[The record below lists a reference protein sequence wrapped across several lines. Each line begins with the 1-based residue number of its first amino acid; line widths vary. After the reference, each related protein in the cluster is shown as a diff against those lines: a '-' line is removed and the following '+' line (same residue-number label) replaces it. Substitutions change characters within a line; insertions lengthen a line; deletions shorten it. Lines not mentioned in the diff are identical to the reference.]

1 MDFIHSL
8 HERIENGEVIEEEE
22 EVEQKVPDCGILLP
36 VDAGQEAQE
45 PKNKVVYKG
54 LALVIERLFNECLSE
69 NLEETEGLGGDNMSA
84 IIVKFK
90 Q

>member
-1 MDFIHSL
+1 M
-8 HERIENGEVIEEEE
+8 HERIENGEVLE
-22 EVEQKVPDCGILLP
+22 EVEEPVPDSGIILP
-36 VDAGQEAQE
+36 ADPSQPAQE
-45 PKNKVVYKG
+45 QKSKVVYQG
-54 LALVIERLFNECLSE
+54 LARVIERLFDECMSK

>member
-1 MDFIHSL
+1 MDFIHGL

-22 EVEQKVPDCGILLP
+22 EVEQAVPDSGILLP
-36 VDAGQEAQE
+36 VDPSQEAQE

-54 LALVIERLFNECLSE
+54 LAMVIERLFNECLSK

-84 IIVKFK
+84 IVVKFK
-90 Q
+90 R